1 MAPKFIIE
9 HMEEGFSDWV
19 KLEYLQIAKDVGVD
33 NLWLSSVPKN
43 ANIPKEFVE
52 AGIQITTEDILE
64 FEKVVGSDFD
74 KSRVCLLDPSAQ
86 SEFLPSDDEKFDY
99 FLFGGILGDHPPR
112 DRTGELRKKGFEGR
126 HLGKV
131 QMTTD
136 TAVRVTKIVADEK
149 TALESID
156 YVDFPEL
163 KFNKNESTEMPFR
176 YVKDASG
183 NPILPA
189 GMFNLI
195 KEDSKKSLDDLL

>member
-1 MAPKFIIE
+1 
-9 HMEEGFSDWV
+9 MEEGFSDWV
-19 KLEYLQIAKDVGVD
+19 KLEYLQIAKDVGAE
-33 NLWLSSVPKN
+33 NLWLSSVPAN
-43 ANIPKEFVE
+43 ADVPQEFVD
-52 AGIQITTEDILE
+52 AGIQITGEDILE
-64 FEKVVGSDFD
+64 FEKVVGPGFD
-74 KSRVCLLDPSAQ
+74 RSRVCLLDPSAQ
-86 SEFLPSDDEKFDY
+86 SEFLPSDDARFDY

-136 TAVRVTKIVADEK
+136 TAVRVTKMVADKK
-149 TALESID
+149 TPLDSID

-176 YVKDASG
+176 YVKDESG
-183 NPILPA
+183 NPILPD